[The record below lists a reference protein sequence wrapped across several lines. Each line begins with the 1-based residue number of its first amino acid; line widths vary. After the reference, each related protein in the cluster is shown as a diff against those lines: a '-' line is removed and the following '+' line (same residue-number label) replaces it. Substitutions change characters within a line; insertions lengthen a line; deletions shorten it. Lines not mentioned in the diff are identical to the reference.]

1 MVTDV
6 KDYTGKWFEAMSDGF
21 KTVME
26 AGRSAQ
32 DSMFTASGQWF
43 PENGDNAV
51 MGEIRDHGER
61 MIRSWQPMMK
71 RNVDTA
77 MTLFDA
83 NCNSGMEVA
92 KASFDAVQDPNREN
106 VEDRT
111 RRIWDVSFGALRS
124 NLNVLGTGTKAT
136 MEDFVDFCHSAST
149 PTGKAKSGPKST
161 K

>member
-6 KDYTGKWFEAMSDGF
+6 KDYTGKWFEAMLGGF

-32 DSMFTASGQWF
+32 DSMFKAAGEWS
-43 PENGDNAV
+43 PECGGSAP
-51 MGEIRDHGER
+51 GELRDRSER
-61 MIRSWQPMMK
+61 LIRSWQPMMQ
-71 RNVDTA
+71 RNADTA

-83 NCNSGMEVA
+83 NCKSGMEVA
-92 KASFDAVQDPNREN
+92 KASFDATQDLDRGN

-111 RRIWDVSFGALRS
+111 RRVWDASFGALNS
-124 NLNVLGTGTKAT
+124 SFNVLGTATKAT
-136 MEDFVDFCHSAST
+136 MENLVGFCHSACT
-149 PTGKAKSGPKST
+149 PTGEPKSAPKKT

>member
-6 KDYTGKWFEAMSDGF
+6 KDYTSKWFEAMADGF

-32 DSMFTASGQWF
+32 DSMFKASGEWF
-43 PENGDNAV
+43 PESGENAAI
-51 MGEIRDHGER
+51 GQIRERSER
-61 MIRSWQPMMK
+61 MIRSWRPMMK
-71 RNVDTA
+71 RNVDTV

-83 NCNSGMEVA
+83 NCKSGMEVA
-92 KASFDAVQDPNREN
+92 KASFDAVQDLDRGN

-111 RRIWDVSFGALRS
+111 KCVQDASFGALNS
-124 NLNVLGTGTKAT
+124 SFNVLGTATKAT
-136 MEDFVDFCHSAST
+136 MENLVDFCHSGST
-149 PTGKAKSGPKST
+149 PTGEPKSAAKKT

>member
-32 DSMFTASGQWF
+32 DSMFKASGECF
-43 PENGDNAV
+43 PECGGSAPA
-51 MGEIRDHGER
+51 GEIRDRGER
-61 MIRSWQPMMK
+61 LTRSWQPMMK
-71 RNVDTA
+71 RNVDTVMA
-77 MTLFDA
+77 LFDA
-83 NCNSGMEVA
+83 DCKSGMEVA
-92 KASFDAVQDPNREN
+92 KASFDAVQDLDRGN

-111 RRIWDVSFGALRS
+111 RGVWDASFGAWNS
-124 NLNVLGTGTKAT
+124 SFNALGTATKAT
-136 MEDFVDFCHSAST
+136 MENLVDFCKSSSA
-149 PTGKAKSGPKST
+149 PTGEPKSAPKKT

>member
-1 MVTDV
+1 MVTEV

-32 DSMFTASGQWF
+32 DSMFKASGEWF
-43 PENGDNAV
+43 PECGENAA
-51 MGEIRDHGER
+51 MGEIRERSER

-83 NCNSGMEVA
+83 SCKSGMEVA
-92 KASFDAVQDPNREN
+92 KASFDAVQDLDREN
-106 VEDRT
+106 VEYRT
-111 RRIWDVSFGALRS
+111 RRVWEASFGALNS
-124 NLNVLGTGTKAT
+124 SFNVLGTATKAT
-136 MEDFVDFCHSAST
+136 MENSVDFCQSAST
-149 PTGKAKSGPKST
+149 PTSEPQSAAKKT

>member
-32 DSMFTASGQWF
+32 DSMFKASGECF
-43 PENGDNAV
+43 PDCGGSAPA
-51 MGEIRDHGER
+51 GEIRDRGQR
-61 MIRSWQPMMK
+61 LIRSWQPMMK
-71 RNVDTA
+71 RNVDTV
-77 MTLFDA
+77 MTLFDT
-83 NCNSGMEVA
+83 NRKSGMEVA
-92 KASFDAVQDPNREN
+92 KASFDAVQDLDRGN

-111 RRIWDVSFGALRS
+111 RGVWDTSFGAWNS
-124 NLNVLGTGTKAT
+124 SFNALGTATKAT
-136 MEDFVDFCHSAST
+136 MENLGACCKSGSA
-149 PTGKAKSGPKST
+149 PTGEPKSAPKKT